1 MSNEI
6 KAQSE
11 KLNNQELDAVLLR
24 INFYDMVTRLDE
36 LEEQFNDLV
45 LDFQK
50 VLDLMKKEKAK
61 LWRLGLILLSLNE
74 LLMEDI

>member
-6 KAQSE
+6 KTQSE

-24 INFYDMVTRLDE
+24 INFYDMVTRLYE

-61 LWRLGLILLSLNE
+61 L
-74 LLMEDI
+74 

>member
-1 MSNEI
+1 MSKEI
-6 KAQSE
+6 KTQSE

-61 LWRLGLILLSLNE
+61 L
-74 LLMEDI
+74 

>member
-50 VLDLMKKEKAK
+50 VQDLMKKEKAN
-61 LWRLGLILLSLNE
+61 L
-74 LLMEDI
+74 